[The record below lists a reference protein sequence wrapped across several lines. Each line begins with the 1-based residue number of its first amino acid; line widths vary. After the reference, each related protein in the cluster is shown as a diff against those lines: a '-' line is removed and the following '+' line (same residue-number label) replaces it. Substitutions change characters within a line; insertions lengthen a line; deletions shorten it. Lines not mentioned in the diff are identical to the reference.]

1 MSHKKKGSR
10 KPHKRNGQFLGE
22 RVFVWFYFI
31 LIILAAILFFR
42 ELLFEPSRMLFGTD
56 MVGAGGVQLREYAV
70 KSLKQFGEF
79 PLWMNLLYSGVP
91 YLANLNVALYPTT
104 LLYFIFPIENAIGF
118 GFFLNFILAGLF
130 MYLFARSQKLSV
142 FSSAFAGVSYMF
154 TGVLVSAMYGGHDAR
169 MICIIFFP
177 LTMYF
182 LEKGFEKKNLFY
194 FLLMGASMGLALLGA
209 HVQMAYFSG
218 LAVFAYFVYK
228 LVLEIIRKRGFAN
241 IAKLILFAGLGGLF
255 ALVLGAV
262 QVLPT
267 INMLQYM
274 VRGEGVTGYKY
285 ASSWAMPWQEVLSLL
300 NPNFVGTLGNY
311 WGTNYFKLHSEYL
324 GMFPIFFAI
333 VALFFYRKKLRWFWL
348 GLGGFAL
355 LFSLGAATPVHR
367 LAYYII
373 PMVKKFRGPSMF
385 FFVFAFSVCLLAGYG
400 AETLINESY
409 EDRIKKRIHNFNRTI
424 LVILSVLGVLFLL
437 SLVSKSAVTS
447 IWKDVLFSRLSE
459 QKIAVM
465 NATYSKYLVG
475 FLVMFVLLFLAWW
488 LMELRR
494 KGKLTVG
501 VFASLLVVITLLDL
515 YPRETKFLKTMPI
528 RAYRQEDNIVRFLH
542 QDKGIFRVYPFPN
555 TYGPNDLLKHGIASA
570 YGSQNF
576 RLRWY
581 EKLIGRQ
588 GSDILMKKP
597 VADLLNVKYLILP
610 QAYSDPLLDGYEPIF
625 QAPNKWTV
633 YLNKTDVKFVWLVAG
648 YRIAGSED
656 DAISYVKH
664 QDFNPFETV
673 VLEKEPKG
681 GASLAGRKGEIDG
694 EMDITLFSPNKVT
707 VDVSAPADAFLVL
720 SQTYYPLWQATI
732 DGKGTEIFKSD
743 GAIQSI
749 FIPAGQH
756 KVEFRYLSKYY
767 RMGKI
772 LSALGIILTIISLV
786 VVVRKEKRG

>member
-10 KPHKRNGQFLGE
+10 KPHKRNEFLGE

-409 EDRIKKRIHNFNRTI
+409 EERIKKRIHNFNRTI

-542 QDKGIFRVYPFPN
+542 QDKGIFFCCEYPNAITFDESGTGTTISTSRFSSHLASSFP
-555 TYGPNDLLKHGIASA
+555 IC
-570 YGSQNF
+570 
-576 RLRWY
+576 
-581 EKLIGRQ
+581 
-588 GSDILMKKP
+588 
-597 VADLLNVKYLILP
+597 
-610 QAYSDPLLDGYEPIF
+610 
-625 QAPNKWTV
+625 
-633 YLNKTDVKFVWLVAG
+633 
-648 YRIAGSED
+648 
-656 DAISYVKH
+656 
-664 QDFNPFETV
+664 
-673 VLEKEPKG
+673 
-681 GASLAGRKGEIDG
+681 
-694 EMDITLFSPNKVT
+694 
-707 VDVSAPADAFLVL
+707 FL
-720 SQTYYPLWQATI
+720 TA
-732 DGKGTEIFKSD
+732 
-743 GAIQSI
+743 
-749 FIPAGQH
+749 
-756 KVEFRYLSKYY
+756 
-767 RMGKI
+767 
-772 LSALGIILTIISLV
+772 
-786 VVVRKEKRG
+786 